1 MNQTASNFM
10 SGAELA
16 WANFVTFLPKLG
28 MFILIIVAG
37 YFIAKWVGKLVNAIL
52 ERVGFDRLV
61 ERGGIKRALERTRYD
76 ASDIL
81 AKIVFYFIF
90 LFVLQLAFGVFGPNP
105 ISELLTQVI
114 AFLPNL
120 FVAVLIV
127 IVASAVA
134 AAVKEI
140 VQVALGGLSYGRIL
154 ARLAAAAIVVVGVF
168 AALSQIGIAPAIV
181 NGLFY
186 AGLAII
192 AGCTIVAVGGGGI
205 APMRGQWEKALRKIE
220 QEAPKIRAEAQGGA
234 QRVEERA
241 EAWKRS
247 AETATTP
254 RTAPYQNPKP

>member
-16 WANFVTFLPKLG
+16 WANFLTFLPKLG
-28 MFILIIVAG
+28 MFLLIIIVG
-37 YFIAKWVGKLVNAIL
+37 YFIAKWIGKLVNAIL
-52 ERVGFDRLV
+52 ERVGFDKLV
-61 ERGGIKRALERTRYD
+61 ERGGVKRALERTKFD

-81 AKIVFYFIF
+81 AKIVFYMIF

-105 ISELLTQVI
+105 ISELLTRVI
-114 AFLPNL
+114 AFLPHL

-140 VQVALGGLSYGRIL
+140 IQATLGGLSYGRML
-154 ARLAAAAIVVVGVF
+154 ARLAAVAIVVVGVF

-186 AGLAII
+186 AALAII

-205 APMRGQWEKALRKIE
+205 GPMRAQWEKALRKIE
-220 QEAPKIRAEAQGGA
+220 QEAPKIRAEAQGGER
-234 QRVEERA
+234 RVEERV
-241 EAWKRS
+241 EAWKKS
-247 AETATTP
+247 AEPPSPRPMTQPTP
-254 RTAPYQNPKP
+254 KI